1 MKLHNS
7 RTFRIVGMI
16 VMIAVVLVVFIPL
29 VWLFVSSMKTDANV
43 IQWPPTFLPSEWVLT
58 QYKYVFSVLPIFS
71 MLKNTVVFAGCV
83 TGVSLVIDSMAAYA
97 FGRMEFKGKNVLFI
111 IVLMTMM
118 IPFQIIMIPLYIEE
132 YALGILDTLVGLVLP
147 RASSAYG
154 IYMLSSFF
162 SRVPKSL
169 EEAAKIDGLNNWQ
182 ICWRIVVP
190 LSRPALITLGIFH
203 FMNNW
208 NDLLYP
214 MMLTNNINNRTLSA
228 GLAVLVGSNSIKY
241 GPTLAATSISILP
254 LLILFLFG
262 QRYFIEGAA
271 MSGSKE

>member
-7 RTFRIVGMI
+7 RAFQIVGMI
-16 VMIAVVLVVFIPL
+16 VLLAVVLVVFVPL
-29 VWLFVSSMKTDANV
+29 IWLFVSSLKTDANV

-97 FGRMEFKGKNVLFI
+97 FARMEFKGKNVLFI

-262 QRYFIEGAA
+262 QRYFIEGSA